1 MATADYTHGEMD
13 ITEQSKTWSSF
24 MKGSLWGGAIIMMIV
39 AYATFTLT
47 MGIPWLI
54 ALVLV
59 AVSAI
64 VGGLAMSMGGDWLAS
79 VIGLSALAV
88 FVQMIITIVGW
99 LL

>member
-13 ITEQSKTWSSF
+13 ISEQQKTWSAF
-24 MKGSLWGGAIIMMIV
+24 MKGSIWFGAIIMMIV

-47 MGIPWLI
+47 MGMPWII
-54 ALVLV
+54 ALVLI
-59 AVSAI
+59 AGAAI
-64 VGGLAMSMGGDWLAS
+64 VGGLAMDMGGAWVAT

-88 FVQMIITIVGW
+88 VVQIIIGISGW

>member
-13 ITEQSKTWSSF
+13 ITEQSRTWSGF
-24 MKGSLWGGAIIMMIV
+24 LKGSMWGGAIIMMIV

-47 MGIPWLI
+47 MGMPWLI

-59 AVSAI
+59 AGAAI
-64 VGGLAMSMGGDWLAS
+64 VGGLAMEMGGAWVAS

-88 FVQMIITIVGW
+88 LVQILIW
-99 LL
+99 LFSLML

>member
-13 ITEQSKTWSSF
+13 ISEQSKTWTGFLKAST
-24 MKGSLWGGAIIMMIV
+24 WGGAIIMMIV

-47 MGIPWLI
+47 MGMPWLI

-59 AVSAI
+59 AGSAI
-64 VGGLAMSMGGDWLAS
+64 VGGLAMNMGGAWVAS

-88 FVQMIITIVGW
+88 VVQIIIGITGW
-99 LL
+99 FL